1 MGQAFNE
8 NGCILRLVCI
18 NGEVLLLDCLRQ
30 IKVVL
35 VTEILGIMRMVWV
48 YWFLVLILVKKLVSG
63 FDDTG
68 SCCHRMMKMKV
79 IEIHGIRIINFG
91 G

>member
-1 MGQAFNE
+1 MGQALNE

-35 VTEILGIMRMVWV
+35 ATEIPVIMQMVWV
-48 YWFLVLILVKKLVSG
+48 YWFLVLILIKKLVSG

-68 SCCHRMMKMKV
+68 SCHRMMKMKV
-79 IEIHGIRIINFG
+79 IEIPGIRIINFG